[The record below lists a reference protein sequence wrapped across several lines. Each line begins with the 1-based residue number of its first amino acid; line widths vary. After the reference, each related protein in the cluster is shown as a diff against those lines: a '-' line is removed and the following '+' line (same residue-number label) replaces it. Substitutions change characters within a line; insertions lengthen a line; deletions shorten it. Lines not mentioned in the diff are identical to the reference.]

1 LNLYILSDAGNVP
14 LLSTVVQFPKNIETQ
29 THPSL
34 ISFKISE
41 IRASL
46 DPLFFEWLEYCAT
59 YHKLGSVHILHSDSQ
74 QLITEATSS
83 DTGTRKKTFP
93 SLHESVHSS
102 SDKEKKRSAVTEKS
116 KTLRNDE
123 TQKKSEFKTEGEQQV
138 LKLFAVI
145 VRSYVIVVNYDTAI
159 DCLLMQ
165 KSFLTQYGTYCILK
179 IEINDL
185 EFTEIRDIG
194 QISRIIFLV
203 VQSCAKWSDRTYY
216 HLYTI

>member
-145 VRSYVIVVNYDTAI
+145 IYVIVINYDTTI
-159 DCLLMQ
+159 DYCLL
-165 KSFLTQYGTYCILK
+165 I
-179 IEINDL
+179 
-185 EFTEIRDIG
+185 
-194 QISRIIFLV
+194 
-203 VQSCAKWSDRTYY
+203 
-216 HLYTI
+216 